1 MAVAETVAPVED
13 DELVDRLRRGDRRA
27 FDQLYERYFARI
39 YSFVDRRLR
48 NRADSEETVQEVF
61 INVFSSIHTY
71 RGEAPF
77 SAWIFGLTRR
87 TIAGRFKRKRHPTVP
102 LIEEDESMGT
112 SLRTALRG
120 EATPLENYEYSER
133 IALLQSLVLNRLS
146 PEQRTLFRM
155 HHLEDRSIG
164 EIARTLDKTEN
175 AVKSNL
181 YRTRKILLA
190 SSSTLA

>member
-1 MAVAETVAPVED
+1 MAVAETIAPVED
-13 DELVDRLRRGDRRA
+13 DELVNRLRGGEREA
-27 FDQLYERYFARI
+27 FDQLYERYFHRI

-146 PEQRTLFRM
+146 PAQRTLFRM

-190 SSSTLA
+190 SSLA